1 VPGVDLAI
9 LCLKDDAT
17 RPATFQGAQAA
28 SFGQGAM
35 AMATVT
41 TEAASGRIAEP
52 KATAGKTGTV
62 PRRRRGPRAAEPS
75 TARFFLIKTSGNG
88 TVELGQEVASENEA
102 MVESFRVGGS
112 FAVVTEWKA
121 QVDLA
126 TGVPVIKKEAVK
138 SEKKVA
144 HS

>member
-1 VPGVDLAI
+1 
-9 LCLKDDAT
+9 
-17 RPATFQGAQAA
+17 
-28 SFGQGAM
+28 
-35 AMATVT
+35 MATGT
-41 TEAASGRIAEP
+41 TGAATSSIAEP
-52 KATAGKTGTV
+52 KGPAGKKGSV
-62 PRRRRGPRAAEPS
+62 PRRRRGTRAAEPS
-75 TARFFLIKTSGNG
+75 TARFFLLKMSGNG

-112 FAVVTEWKA
+112 FAVITEWRA
-121 QVDLA
+121 EVDLA

>member
-1 VPGVDLAI
+1 
-9 LCLKDDAT
+9 
-17 RPATFQGAQAA
+17 
-28 SFGQGAM
+28 
-35 AMATVT
+35 MATAT
-41 TEAASGRIAEP
+41 TEAESSSIAGP
-52 KATAGKTGTV
+52 KVPAARKGPS
-62 PRRRRGPRAAEPS
+62 PRRRRGARVAEPS

-88 TVELGQEVASENEA
+88 TIELGQEAASENEA

-112 FAVVTEWKA
+112 FAAVTEWKA
-121 QVDLA
+121 TVDLA

>member
-1 VPGVDLAI
+1 
-9 LCLKDDAT
+9 
-17 RPATFQGAQAA
+17 
-28 SFGQGAM
+28 
-35 AMATVT
+35 MATAT
-41 TEAASGRIAEP
+41 TEAAASSIAEP
-52 KATAGKTGTV
+52 KTFAEKKSQSS
-62 PRRRRGPRAAEPS
+62 RRRRGARVAEPS
-75 TARFFLIKTSGNG
+75 TSRFFLIKTSGTG

-112 FAVVTEWKA
+112 FAVVTEWRA

-138 SEKKVA
+138 SEKKVV

>member
-1 VPGVDLAI
+1 M
-9 LCLKDDAT
+9 AT
-17 RPATFQGAQAA
+17 ATTESAA
-28 SFGQGAM
+28 S
-35 AMATVT
+35 
-41 TEAASGRIAEP
+41 SIAEP
-52 KATAGKTGTV
+52 KAFPGKKGQSS
-62 PRRRRGPRAAEPS
+62 RRRRNARVAEPS

-112 FAVVTEWKA
+112 FAVVTEWRA
-121 QVDLA
+121 HVDLA

-138 SEKKVA
+138 SEQKVA

>member
-1 VPGVDLAI
+1 M
-9 LCLKDDAT
+9 T
-17 RPATFQGAQAA
+17 RRGLQPFGAAQAA

>member
-1 VPGVDLAI
+1 MTRRGLQPLGERRPRVLAKEQ
-9 LCLKDDAT
+9 CDGNSDD
-17 RPATFQGAQAA
+17 RSGNEQHRGAE
-28 SFGQGAM
+28 SHSRKKGP
-35 AMATVT
+35 V
-41 TEAASGRIAEP
+41 S
-52 KATAGKTGTV
+52 
-62 PRRRRGPRAAEPS
+62 RRRRGTRAAEPS

>member
-1 VPGVDLAI
+1 
-9 LCLKDDAT
+9 
-17 RPATFQGAQAA
+17 
-28 SFGQGAM
+28 
-35 AMATVT
+35 MATAT
-41 TEAASGRIAEP
+41 TETATGRIAEP
-52 KATAGKTGTV
+52 KVTAGKTGPV
-62 PRRRRGPRAAEPS
+62 SRRRRGARAAEPS

-88 TVELGQEVASENEA
+88 TVELGQEVPSENEA

>member
-1 VPGVDLAI
+1 
-9 LCLKDDAT
+9 
-17 RPATFQGAQAA
+17 
-28 SFGQGAM
+28 
-35 AMATVT
+35 MATVT

-52 KATAGKTGTV
+52 KAITGKTGTV

-138 SEKKVA
+138 SEKKAA

>member
-1 VPGVDLAI
+1 
-9 LCLKDDAT
+9 
-17 RPATFQGAQAA
+17 
-28 SFGQGAM
+28 
-35 AMATVT
+35 MATGT
-41 TEAASGRIAEP
+41 TGAATSSIAEQ
-52 KATAGKTGTV
+52 KATAGKKGSV
-62 PRRRRGPRAAEPS
+62 SRRRRGTTAAESSMP
-75 TARFFLIKTSGNG
+75 RFFLLKTSGNG

-112 FAVVTEWKA
+112 FAVITEWRA
-121 QVDLA
+121 EVDLA

>member
-1 VPGVDLAI
+1 
-9 LCLKDDAT
+9 
-17 RPATFQGAQAA
+17 
-28 SFGQGAM
+28 
-35 AMATVT
+35 MATAK
-41 TEAASGRIAEP
+41 TEAATTSIAEA
-52 KATAGKTGTV
+52 KASAGKKGQGF
-62 PRRRRGPRAAEPS
+62 RRRRRAGTAEPS
-75 TARFFLIKTSGNG
+75 VARFFLMKTSGNG

-112 FAVVTEWKA
+112 FAVVTEWRA

-138 SEKKVA
+138 PEKTVA

>member
-1 VPGVDLAI
+1 
-9 LCLKDDAT
+9 
-17 RPATFQGAQAA
+17 
-28 SFGQGAM
+28 
-35 AMATVT
+35 MATGT
-41 TEAASGRIAEP
+41 TGAATSSIAEQ
-52 KATAGKTGTV
+52 KATAGKKG
-62 PRRRRGPRAAEPS
+62 RRGPRAAEPS

-138 SEKKVA
+138 SEKRVA

>member
-1 VPGVDLAI
+1 
-9 LCLKDDAT
+9 
-17 RPATFQGAQAA
+17 
-28 SFGQGAM
+28 
-35 AMATVT
+35 MATAT
-41 TEAASGRIAEP
+41 TEAAASSIAET
-52 KATAGKTGTV
+52 KVSAGKKGRSS
-62 PRRRRGPRAAEPS
+62 RRWRGARVAEPS

-88 TVELGQEVASENEA
+88 TVELGQEVTSENEA

-112 FAVVTEWKA
+112 FAVVTEWRA

-138 SEKKVA
+138 SDKKVA

>member
-1 VPGVDLAI
+1 
-9 LCLKDDAT
+9 
-17 RPATFQGAQAA
+17 
-28 SFGQGAM
+28 
-35 AMATVT
+35 MATGT
-41 TEAASGRIAEP
+41 TGAATSSIAEQ
-52 KATAGKTGTV
+52 KATAGKKGSV
-62 PRRRRGPRAAEPS
+62 SRRRRGAKAAEPS

-102 MVESFRVGGS
+102 MVESFRVGDR

-121 QVDLA
+121 EVDLA
-126 TGVPVIKKEAVK
+126 TGVPVIKKEAIK

>member
-1 VPGVDLAI
+1 
-9 LCLKDDAT
+9 
-17 RPATFQGAQAA
+17 
-28 SFGQGAM
+28 
-35 AMATVT
+35 MATAT
-41 TEAASGRIAEP
+41 TEAAASSIAKP
-52 KATAGKTGTV
+52 KAFAGKEGQGS
-62 PRRRRGPRAAEPS
+62 RRRRGARVAEPS

-112 FAVVTEWKA
+112 FAVVTEWRA

-126 TGVPVIKKEAVK
+126 TGVPVIKKETVK
-138 SEKKVA
+138 SEKTVA

>member
-1 VPGVDLAI
+1 M
-9 LCLKDDAT
+9 T
-17 RPATFQGAQAA
+17 RRGLQPFGERRPRVLTKEQCDGNSNDRSGDRQNRGAE
-28 SFGQGAM
+28 SYSRKNG
-35 AMATVT
+35 
-41 TEAASGRIAEP
+41 
-52 KATAGKTGTV
+52 TGS
-62 PRRRRGPRAAEPS
+62 RRRRGARAAEPS